1 MTYKKGLP
9 TSRDWGI
16 EDPDDP
22 APPPGKSEP
31 MGGHAGKNQP
41 PAYFPFHAPPH
52 MFRTTPLANVLQRR
66 RTKW

>member
-22 APPPGKSEP
+22 APPPKPEP
-31 MGGHAGKNQP
+31 MGGRAGKNQP
-41 PAYFPFHAPPH
+41 PAYSPFHAPPNL
-52 MFRTTPLANVLQRR
+52 FRTTPLANILQRR
-66 RTKW
+66 KTEW